1 QEITAEVK
9 QEEALQ
15 LIERLLQ
22 RRIGL
27 VNQQLQ
33 QSVKQLSVE
42 QLENL
47 AVALLDFSNEADLVA
62 WLESHS
68 N

>member
-1 QEITAEVK
+1 
-9 QEEALQ
+9 
-15 LIERLLQ
+15 
-22 RRIGL
+22 
-27 VNQQLQ
+27 
-33 QSVKQLSVE
+33 VE